1 MSLKRLAVFAAVA
14 LSAGTVAAVGQA
26 GHTTR
31 FAADGVVPLF
41 CGIHFTFD
49 DGTETSSPVYTISS
63 TTPLTIR
70 LGWSVKNEAQM
81 TQFLNGQKL
90 VWTITDSDGNVVLD
104 RTTAELSP
112 EYGDTTYW
120 GTPFAQTIDTVDKG
134 GRAKREKVYTVN
146 YRVAT
151 GLLVP
156 AGETYTIA
164 HTLTANTKTDDGF
177 GFAFDAFQPISN
189 WNGCTVTGV

>member
-1 MSLKRLAVFAAVA
+1 MRLKRFAVLAAVA
-14 LSAGTVAAVGQA
+14 LCAGTVAAVGYA
-26 GHTTR
+26 SHTTR

-41 CGIHFTFD
+41 CGIHFTHD
-49 DGTETSSPVYTISS
+49 DGTETASPVYTISS

-70 LGWSVKNEAQM
+70 LGWSVKNEDQM

-90 VWTITDSDGNVVLD
+90 VWTITDSDGSVVLD
-104 RTTAELSP
+104 RATAELSP

-120 GTPFAQTIDTVDKG
+120 GTPFAQTINTTDKG
-134 GRAKREKVYTVN
+134 GRTKREKVYTVN
-146 YRVAT
+146 YRVET

-177 GFAFDAFQPISN
+177 GFKFDAFQTIAS
-189 WNGCTVTGV
+189 GSSCTVTGV

>member
-1 MSLKRLAVFAAVA
+1 MKLQKFAVIAAVA
-14 LSAGTVAAVGQA
+14 LCAATVAAVA
-26 GHTTR
+26 YASHTTR

-49 DGTETSSPVYTISS
+49 DGTETSSPVYTIAS

-90 VWTITDSDGNVVLD
+90 VWTITDSDGNVVAD

-112 EYGDTTYW
+112 EYGDRTHW
-120 GTPFAQTIDTVDKG
+120 GTPFAQTINTTNKAG
-134 GRAKREKVYTVN
+134 TMKRQKVYTVN
-146 YRVAT
+146 YRVET

-164 HTLTANTKTDDGF
+164 HTLTANTKTDDGL
-177 GFAFDAFQPISN
+177 GFAYDAFQPISN